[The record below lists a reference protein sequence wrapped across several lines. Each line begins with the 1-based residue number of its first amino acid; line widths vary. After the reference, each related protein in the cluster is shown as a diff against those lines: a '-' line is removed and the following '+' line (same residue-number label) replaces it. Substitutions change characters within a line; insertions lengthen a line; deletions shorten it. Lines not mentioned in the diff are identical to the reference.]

1 MTATAKKHKRRVF
14 GRLKG
19 VEAPGGLYTLELT
32 KSGLRVRKR
41 CCHAVAEVPLAR
53 LCEGARTEAE
63 CFGLTVEFQLTAEGL
78 ELGRKGSKARR
89 LVKYAD
95 LWNLGQRQPVLFPD
109 MEGKP

>member
-1 MTATAKKHKRRVF
+1 MEEKAVKRKVF

-41 CCHAVAEVPLAR
+41 CTRAVTTVPLAR

-89 LVKYAD
+89 LVKFAE
-95 LWNLGQRQPVLFPD
+95 LWNLGQRQPVLFP
-109 MEGKP
+109 EEEK